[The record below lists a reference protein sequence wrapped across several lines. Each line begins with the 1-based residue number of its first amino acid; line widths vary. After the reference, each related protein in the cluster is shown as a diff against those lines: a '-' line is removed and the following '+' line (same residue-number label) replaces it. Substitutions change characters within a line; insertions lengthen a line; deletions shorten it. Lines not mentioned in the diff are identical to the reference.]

1 MSQLPT
7 PSADALA
14 LSDQLVTLI
23 RDRIEHAGGWISFA
37 EYMELV
43 LYAPGLGYYSNG
55 ARKFGAEGDFIT
67 APEMG
72 YLFAHC
78 MAKQLSCWL
87 SNDLPNV
94 LEIGPGTGKLAFDL
108 LSRLD
113 AIGHAPAR
121 YYLLERSGDLR
132 QRQQTLLANLPA
144 HLAERVV
151 WLDSLPS
158 DFCGVIVANEV
169 LDAIPAHRIGW
180 RAEGLVEQGVT
191 WGENGLGWAERPL
204 CNPALESIASTLN
217 PPTPYTTEINLAASA
232 WVGSLLDSCQRA
244 ALIFID
250 YGYGRPEFYHPQRDN
265 GTLTGFYRHHRL
277 NAPFFYPGLVDL
289 TTHVDFSAVADAA
302 FEHKAILLGYT
313 TQASFL
319 MDCKLIEPLEGIDPR
334 STAYMKLSQEAQQL
348 THIAEMGELFK
359 VMAIGKGVEEPGIGF
374 TSQGREFQL

>member
-7 PSADALA
+7 PSAEALA
-14 LSDQLVTLI
+14 LSDQLVTVI
-23 RDRIEHAGGWISFA
+23 RGRIEHAGGWISFA

-72 YLFAHC
+72 YLFAYSV
-78 MAKQLSCWL
+78 AQQLSCWL
-87 SNDLPNV
+87 GDDLPNV

-113 AIGHAPAR
+113 AIGHAPAH

-132 QRQQTLLANLPA
+132 QRQQTLLATLPA
-144 HLAERVV
+144 HLAERVI
-151 WLDSLPS
+151 WLDNLPS

-180 RAEGLVEQGVT
+180 RAEGLVEQGVS
-191 WGENGLGWAERPL
+191 WGEQGLDWAERPL
-204 CNPALESIASTLN
+204 NNPALQTIATTLN

-244 ALIFID
+244 ALLLID
-250 YGYGRPEFYHPQRDN
+250 YGYGRPELYHPQRDN

-289 TTHVDFSAVADAA
+289 TTHVDFTAVADAS
-302 FEHKAILLGYT
+302 FDHNAILLGYT

-319 MDCKLIEPLEGIDPR
+319 MDCNIVKHLEGIEPR
-334 STAYMKLSQEAQQL
+334 STAYMKLSQEVQQL
-348 THIAEMGELFK
+348 TNIAEMGELFK